1 MCHPRTIS
9 QPRHDNNNNS
19 CLLDRKLLGG
29 EVKVKSGL
37 ESVEFQVAGRE
48 KSRGLG
54 SPEEILLDGNLSD
67 RGRSGGR
74 GGGTEASL
82 VTSEEPALVRSVEG
96 VHKGID
102 TGAVSAGRNSKVL
115 DLSGGLLRSEV
126 GTVGV
131 EPEVTVGRV
140 MGVDEG
146 VEVGVHGLVS
156 VVIVNGLGD
165 RGGLDNRGSDGL
177 DWSLNRGGGLLSDKG
192 GRVLSVSSRGDVG
205 TLENPEAVL
214 AGSVP
219 HGDGLA
225 LLVDVAVLA
234 HPLTV
239 GGRLLPVNCS
249 VLLGIGRPKPSVTGV
264 ESLFLEN
271 LSCDLCQSFLFLWM
285 LAIVTYNIYKQRC
298 WLMQGYALL
307 LSSSGIQVFNV

>member
-29 EVKVKSGL
+29 EVKVESGL
-37 ESVEFQVAGRE
+37 ESVELQVAGRE
-48 KSRGLG
+48 ESRGLG
-54 SPEEILLDGNLSD
+54 SPEEVLLDGNLSD
-67 RGRSGGR
+67 RGRSGGGPGGR
-74 GGGTEASL
+74 GDGTEASL
-82 VTSEEPALVRSVEG
+82 VTSEKSGLVRSVEG
-96 VHKGID
+96 VHEGVD
-102 TGAVSAGRNSKVL
+102 TGAVSAGRNSEVL

-131 EPEVTVGRV
+131 ESEVTVSRV

-146 VEVGVHGLVS
+146 VEVGVHGLVG
-156 VVIVNGLGD
+156 VVIVNSLGN

-177 DWSLNRGGGLLSDKG
+177 DWSLHRGGGLLSDEG

-219 HGDGLA
+219 HSDGVPVLA
-225 LLVDVAVLA
+225 NVAVLPN
-234 HPLTV
+234 PLPV
-239 GGRLLPVNCS
+239 SSALLPEYGA
-249 VLLGIGRPKPSVTGV
+249 VLLGKGSSVT
-264 ESLFLEN
+264 
-271 LSCDLCQSFLFLWM
+271 
-285 LAIVTYNIYKQRC
+285 AIPGIEP
-298 WLMQGYALL
+298 LL
-307 LSSSGIQVFNV
+307 LEDLGVLGVNDTLAASGSDETSCGDKSEHDEDRWRNFLSLLAELK

>member
-146 VEVGVHGLVS
+146 VEVGVHGFVG

-219 HGDGLA
+219 HSDGVPVLA
-225 LLVDVAVLA
+225 NVAVLPN
-234 HPLTV
+234 PLPV
-239 GGRLLPVNCS
+239 SSALLPEHGA
-249 VLLGIGRPKPSVTGV
+249 VLLGKGSSVT
-264 ESLFLEN
+264 
-271 LSCDLCQSFLFLWM
+271 
-285 LAIVTYNIYKQRC
+285 AIPGIKP
-298 WLMQGYALL
+298 LL
-307 LSSSGIQVFNV
+307 LEDLGVLGVNDTLAANGSDETSCGDKSEHDEDRWRNFLSLLAELK